1 MAALTNRGLFYT
13 EELGSMI
20 RVAQVLGLTST
31 AFLAGKVFASS
42 FTAVPAILH
51 APAPLLAKQFKT
63 VFDSDIYVNSIA
75 SVVGT
80 GVFWFFAYRGTL
92 HPLSSAESMWSCPIL
107 TSADPNPGSRHQ
119 ILYTTAAA
127 LIAAAVPYSFMFLQP
142 ISRQLLQRADDFANT
157 SLTDTA
163 AESSLAEEE
172 TTHVLV
178 DRWAT
183 LNLGRSLLCC
193 VAALSA
199 TWAAVDRL
207 EVVPAVGKIV
217 GGADRMGH

>member
-1 MAALTNRGLFYT
+1 MATLTNKGLFYT

-80 GVFWFFAYRGTL
+80 GVFSFFAYR
-92 HPLSSAESMWSCPIL
+92 
-107 TSADPNPGSRHQ
+107 DPNPGSRHQ

-217 GGADRMGH
+217 EGADRMGH

>member
-1 MAALTNRGLFYT
+1 MAALTNKSLFYT

-42 FTAVPAILH
+42 FTAVPAMLH

-75 SVVGT
+75 SVVAT
-80 GVFWFFAYRGTL
+80 GVFSFFAYR
-92 HPLSSAESMWSCPIL
+92 
-107 TSADPNPGSRHQ
+107 DPNPGSRHQ
-119 ILYTTAAA
+119 VLYTTAAA
-127 LIAAAVPYSFMFLQP
+127 LIAAAVPYSFIFLHP
-142 ISRQLLQRADDFANT
+142 ISRQLLQRANDLANT

-163 AESSLAEEE
+163 AESGIAKEE

-217 GGADRMGH
+217 GGANRMGH